1 MATGSR
7 LTGSRLTGSRKR
19 ERQLV
24 VLQVE
29 YDLRYL
35 KAGVEELE
43 QYLLSSQLYWPVHVV
58 TPTGETPYPRLTP
71 GELLLAREK
80 LRARSLDFLSSDF
93 LSSDFLLSDFLLSD
107 FLSPSPGYNNEVT
120 SPVQAKIDRL
130 EGDFNV
136 IRSKWRGNWGKKAA
150 QDFSSRLALWRN
162 FLGDYRKVPDDQ
174 APFYAYEVRTRVIL
188 QLLEPEAVG
197 IPAAELD
204 MRTGLD
210 TLLRA
215 ILVPGEF
222 IWEAALES
230 GFPKADYWYLYAQP
244 GV

>member
-1 MATGSR
+1 VS
-7 LTGSRLTGSRKR
+7 K
-19 ERQLV
+19 
-24 VLQVE
+24 VE

-80 LRARSLDFLSSDF
+80 LRAHSLDFLST
-93 LSSDFLLSDFLLSD
+93 
-107 FLSPSPGYNNEVT
+107 SPGYNNEVT

-130 EGDFNV
+130 EGDFEV

-174 APFYAYEVRTRVIL
+174 APFYAYEVRTRVIM

-222 IWEAALES
+222 IWEAALEA

-244 GV
+244 VT

>member
-1 MATGSR
+1 MS
-7 LTGSRLTGSRKR
+7 K
-19 ERQLV
+19 
-24 VLQVE
+24 VE

-80 LRARSLDFLSSDF
+80 LRAHSLDFLST
-93 LSSDFLLSDFLLSD
+93 
-107 FLSPSPGYNNEVT
+107 SPGYNNEVT

-130 EGDFNV
+130 EGDFEV

-222 IWEAALES
+222 IWEAALEA
-230 GFPKADYWYLYAQP
+230 GFPKAAYWYLYAQP
-244 GV
+244 VT

>member
-1 MATGSR
+1 M
-7 LTGSRLTGSRKR
+7 
-19 ERQLV
+19 
-24 VLQVE
+24 LQVE

-80 LRARSLDFLSSDF
+80 LRAHSL
-93 LSSDFLLSDFLLSD
+93 
-107 FLSPSPGYNNEVT
+107 SPGYNDEVT

-130 EGDFNV
+130 EGDFEV

-150 QDFSSRLALWRN
+150 QDFSSRLVLWRN

-222 IWEAALES
+222 IWEAALEA

-244 GV
+244 VT

>member
-1 MATGSR
+1 VS
-7 LTGSRLTGSRKR
+7 K
-19 ERQLV
+19 
-24 VLQVE
+24 VE

-58 TPTGETPYPRLTP
+58 TPTGETPYLRLTP

-80 LRARSLDFLSSDF
+80 LRAHS
-93 LSSDFLLSDFLLSD
+93 
-107 FLSPSPGYNNEVT
+107 LSPGDNDEVT

-130 EGDFNV
+130 EGDFEV

-222 IWEAALES
+222 IWEAALEA

-244 GV
+244 VT

>member
-1 MATGSR
+1 MS
-7 LTGSRLTGSRKR
+7 K
-19 ERQLV
+19 
-24 VLQVE
+24 VE

-58 TPTGETPYPRLTP
+58 TPTGETPYLRLTP

-80 LRARSLDFLSSDF
+80 LRAHSL
-93 LSSDFLLSDFLLSD
+93 
-107 FLSPSPGYNNEVT
+107 SPGYNDEVT

-130 EGDFNV
+130 EGDFEV

-222 IWEAALES
+222 IWEAALEA

-244 GV
+244 VT

>member
-1 MATGSR
+1 MS
-7 LTGSRLTGSRKR
+7 K
-19 ERQLV
+19 
-24 VLQVE
+24 VE

-58 TPTGETPYPRLTP
+58 TPTGETPYLRLTP

-80 LRARSLDFLSSDF
+80 LRARSL
-93 LSSDFLLSDFLLSD
+93 
-107 FLSPSPGYNNEVT
+107 PPGDNDEVT

-130 EGDFNV
+130 EGDFEV

-222 IWEAALES
+222 IWEAALKA

-244 GV
+244 VT

>member
-1 MATGSR
+1 MS
-7 LTGSRLTGSRKR
+7 K
-19 ERQLV
+19 
-24 VLQVE
+24 VE

-80 LRARSLDFLSSDF
+80 LITRSL
-93 LSSDFLLSDFLLSD
+93 
-107 FLSPSPGYNNEVT
+107 PPGYNDEMT
-120 SPVQAKIDRL
+120 SPMQAKIDRL
-130 EGDFNV
+130 EGDFEV

-222 IWEAALES
+222 IWETALEA

-244 GV
+244 VT

>member
-1 MATGSR
+1 MS
-7 LTGSRLTGSRKR
+7 K
-19 ERQLV
+19 
-24 VLQVE
+24 VE

-80 LRARSLDFLSSDF
+80 LITRSL
-93 LSSDFLLSDFLLSD
+93 
-107 FLSPSPGYNNEVT
+107 PPGYNDEVT

-130 EGDFNV
+130 EGDFEV

-222 IWEAALES
+222 IWETALEA

-244 GV
+244 VT

>member
-1 MATGSR
+1 MS
-7 LTGSRLTGSRKR
+7 K
-19 ERQLV
+19 
-24 VLQVE
+24 VE

-58 TPTGETPYPRLTP
+58 TPTGETPYLRLTP

-80 LRARSLDFLSSDF
+80 LRAHSL
-93 LSSDFLLSDFLLSD
+93 
-107 FLSPSPGYNNEVT
+107 SPGYNDEVT

-130 EGDFNV
+130 EGDFEV

-244 GV
+244 VT

>member
-1 MATGSR
+1 VS
-7 LTGSRLTGSRKR
+7 K
-19 ERQLV
+19 
-24 VLQVE
+24 VE

-80 LRARSLDFLSSDF
+80 LRAHSL
-93 LSSDFLLSDFLLSD
+93 
-107 FLSPSPGYNNEVT
+107 SPGYNDEVT

-130 EGDFNV
+130 EGDFEV

-222 IWEAALES
+222 IWEAALEA

-244 GV
+244 IT

>member
-1 MATGSR
+1 
-7 LTGSRLTGSRKR
+7 
-19 ERQLV
+19 

-43 QYLLSSQLYWPVHVV
+43 QYLLSNQLYWPVHVV

-80 LRARSLDFLSSDF
+80 LRAHSL
-93 LSSDFLLSDFLLSD
+93 
-107 FLSPSPGYNNEVT
+107 SPGYNNGVT
-120 SPVQAKIDRL
+120 SPVQPKLDRL
-130 EGDFNV
+130 EGDFEV

-210 TLLRA
+210 TLLQA

-222 IWEAALES
+222 IWEAALEA

>member
-1 MATGSR
+1 MS
-7 LTGSRLTGSRKR
+7 K
-19 ERQLV
+19 
-24 VLQVE
+24 VE

-71 GELLLAREK
+71 GELLLAQEK
-80 LRARSLDFLSSDF
+80 LRAHS
-93 LSSDFLLSDFLLSD
+93 
-107 FLSPSPGYNNEVT
+107 LSPGDNDEVT

-130 EGDFNV
+130 EGDFEV

-222 IWEAALES
+222 IWEAALEA

-244 GV
+244 VT